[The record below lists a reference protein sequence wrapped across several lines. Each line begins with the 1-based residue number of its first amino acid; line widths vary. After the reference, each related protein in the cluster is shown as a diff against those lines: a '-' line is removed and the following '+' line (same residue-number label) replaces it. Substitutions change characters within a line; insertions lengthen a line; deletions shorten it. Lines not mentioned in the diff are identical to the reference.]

1 VTTRKRQG
9 RVAGLLYLALAVTS
23 TVGLSIPGSFMVRG
37 DAAATAAK
45 LALHEMFYRLCI
57 VSDVASQVIFVFL
70 VLAFFRLLR
79 GVNERLAVL
88 MVALVLVQV
97 PMVFA
102 TTLVAMAPLAVLHG
116 PAYWSSFDQHQLDA
130 ATMGFL
136 RLREIGISAV
146 TALWGLWLLPLGL
159 LVFRSAFIPRFL
171 GVMLIVACFADLA
184 VSVVSLL
191 LPAYEHTI
199 QPLRALGVGE
209 ILLILW
215 LLIKGAR
222 TESADDRQPSPA

>member
-1 VTTRKRQG
+1 MTTRKHQG
-9 RVAGLLYLALAVTS
+9 RVAGLLYLLLAITS
-23 TVGLSIPGSFMVRG
+23 IVGLSIPGSFMVRG

-45 LALHEMFYRLCI
+45 LASHEVFYRLCI
-57 VSDVASQVIFVFL
+57 ASDVASQVVFVFL

-102 TTLVAMAPLAVLHG
+102 TDLVAMVPLAILHG
-116 PAYWSSFDQHQLDA
+116 PAYWSAFDKPQLDT
-130 ATMGFL
+130 ATIGFL
-136 RLREIGISAV
+136 RLREIGINMV

-159 LVFRSAFIPRFL
+159 LVFRSGFIPRFL
-171 GVMLIVACFADLA
+171 GVVLIVGCFADLA

-191 LPAYEHTI
+191 LPAYEQAI
-199 QPLRALGVGE
+199 QPLRALGFGE
-209 ILLILW
+209 ILIILW
-215 LLIKGAR
+215 LLMKGAQS
-222 TESADDRQPSPA
+222 EPADDQQPRPA

>member
-1 VTTRKRQG
+1 VTTRKHQG

-23 TVGLSIPGSFMVRG
+23 TVGLCIPGSFMVRG

-45 LALHEMFYRLCI
+45 LASREMFYRLCI
-57 VSDVASQVIFVFL
+57 ASDVASQVVFVFL

-97 PMVFA
+97 PMGFA
-102 TTLVAMAPLAVLHG
+102 TDLVAMAPLAILHG
-116 PAYWSSFDQHQLDA
+116 PAYWSAFDKQQLDA
-130 ATMGFL
+130 ATTGFF
-136 RLREIGISAV
+136 RLREIGIDAV

-159 LVFRSAFIPRFL
+159 LVFRSGFIPRFL
-171 GVMLIVACFADLA
+171 GVVLIVGCFSDLA
-184 VSVVSLL
+184 VSAVSLL
-191 LPAYEHTI
+191 FPAYEQAI

-209 ILLILW
+209 ILIIVW

-222 TESADDRQPSPA
+222 TEPADDPQPRSA